1 MYINIFKEYFVFL
14 VFSKQQVKYEGEE
27 NQEIINNLKKKT
39 LNQKYFEEKEREC
52 QEKRREKE
60 EKEKG

>member
-27 NQEIINNLKKKT
+27 NQEIINNLKKNFKPEV
-39 LNQKYFEEKEREC
+39 F
-52 QEKRREKE
+52 
-60 EKEKG
+60 